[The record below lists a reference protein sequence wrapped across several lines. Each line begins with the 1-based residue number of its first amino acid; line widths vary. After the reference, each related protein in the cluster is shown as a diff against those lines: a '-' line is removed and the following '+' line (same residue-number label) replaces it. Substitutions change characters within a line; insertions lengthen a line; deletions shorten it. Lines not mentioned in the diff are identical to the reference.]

1 MITFKG
7 DSAVNMS
14 KFEKFVNSLE
24 NACDKAVKETA
35 KVTDVAATKIKIKAE
50 EARLC
55 DKYEELGRE
64 AEALLLEMDE
74 IPEQI
79 AAALDEIIKG
89 KEKIK
94 SLEDELDEKKQKN
107 I

>member
-1 MITFKG
+1 
-7 DSAVNMS
+7 MS
-14 KFEKFVNSLE
+14 KFEKFVNSIE

-35 KVTDVAATKIKIKAE
+35 KVTDIAATKVKLKAE

-55 DKYEELGRE
+55 DKYEAFGRE
-64 AEALLLEMDE
+64 AEKLVREMEE

-79 AAALDEIIKG
+79 ATALDEISKV

-94 SLEDELDEKKQKN
+94 NLEEEIEQKKQKN
-107 I
+107 KK

>member
-1 MITFKG
+1 
-7 DSAVNMS
+7 MS

-24 NACDKAVKETA
+24 NACDKAAKETA
-35 KVTDVAATKIKIKAE
+35 KLTDIAATKVKLKAE

-55 DKYEELGRE
+55 DKYEILGRE
-64 AEALLLEMDE
+64 SETLLRGMDE

-79 AAALDEIIKG
+79 AAALDEIRKV

-94 SLEDELDEKKQKN
+94 VLEKEIEQKKQKN
-107 I
+107 